1 MAPPLVRK
9 LPKVTEYVRNVGKS
23 VEYATI
29 DYLKGSMEETS
40 SFMENNQEL
49 FRDIAAAAKNY
60 KSTLRAADKSIRQ
73 SKIYEAGSELKKNL
87 FESIRTGKFYDMD
100 REAEYQAR
108 ASGSLGDMSDMD
120 DWSFDSNQFDI
131 DSGDMST
138 EDSTGIISSAVK
150 DATTAQ
156 SQVIAKSAEYMAE
169 MNKASTRLLFTQ
181 GEKLYSTV
189 STGLAGTQSML
200 ERINAFLDGPLTT
213 HLNNSTEFYK
223 ATTDKLNEITGY
235 IKEMTEMQR
244 NLYKREQAKDQ
255 ESQYSKVGSSPDLKE
270 YAKQVRKNLM
280 DALPPEAQMLLGDD
294 MGDGSNMLLAFVAN
308 PLRYGP
314 DLIAKTL
321 VPATIK
327 QSLHVLD
334 ASFSNLFTNFIARM
348 NRMAKDD
355 LSDNP
360 IFKFIGKLFGLRTDT
375 KTGIDTSKYEKG
387 PVPFD
392 GITRKAIVDI
402 IPGHLARIE
411 AALTGKTERVYDFET
426 GKWTTI
432 DKIEKSYKD
441 RKKNAVRDATWDV
454 GDDVRDYINYVK
466 KSNEAYAARLQ
477 SDYETIT
484 KKIYEDSG
492 VFEPY
497 KAQGH
502 GEDKQN
508 PWDYY
513 GVDKATFM
521 RLAKLMVGSAD
532 DVYKGKRKTNAYGLA
547 GNVLDSIEREARYWR
562 DAEKSGVSTY
572 RYLYDESHGSGGT
585 RKTSNANNIIAAATD
600 QYNKNIFWYLRGI
613 YAELSQMRSD
623 GGFGGGSGGK
633 RRRKPKGP
641 SGGGGTTD
649 PRAAFEQRLKDELDS
664 TARKAESTSTTNK
677 KNDNYKS
684 EEDLDQ
690 EFDDW
695 YDAHYGEMP
704 KSASEAFLTQL
715 LKADSLG
722 AKFKVITKNL
732 GELTKK
738 PGLALAGVI
747 DTADK
752 RIFQLVF
759 GSKEGE
765 EIKDKEGNTVRGFL
779 DYLILRTQQTFDK
792 MNDWLDENIL
802 NPLKEK
808 LGIESFGE
816 LFKRLADKTGLTKAA
831 GFVKNKVQTWTRPTI
846 DRMKAKL
853 GWGASQIKGSLS
865 RTYGAAWN
873 KAKAQFAPSGPPRVI
888 PLGGT
893 IGNAYTSNED
903 YQTVMEWLRNGE
915 ITDAEARELLDSQ
928 NFIGPMAS
936 GGLVTRRGLAVIS
949 PGEKVVPVGGRVTQR
964 NNLTAEKAFARR
976 LGLPPGLRFYA
987 AGTGDATDEE
997 LKNAKETV
1005 KKVTSEVMG
1014 DTKHKGIANVIAS
1027 SLLGGGFSLL
1037 TGLIGG
1043 PLLGAA
1049 AGAAFGITQNSGTV
1063 QRMLFGEDV
1072 VDKDGNPTGEKKGG
1086 LISQDLQNK
1095 FKKYFPSMKDF
1106 GIAGALAGLFTP
1118 FGLVGGLMIGS
1129 AVGFAK
1135 ENDQFQEWVFGKK
1148 DEKTGERDGGLIKKE
1163 FRDKVKKAAPR
1174 LLMGAAGGALLGPF
1188 GLLGNVV
1195 LGSAL
1200 GFATT
1205 TDQFHDAVFGKEDGS
1220 GKKKGGLMPAIY
1232 RGIVKPLFITGKKFV
1247 ASANEFIEKHI
1258 FGNLK
1263 EAVPAMIQMVKNGIT
1278 GIGDHVKDFLSNMF
1292 ERTIG
1297 RPLSDFLEHTIFDNV
1312 RKWMGRLLKAPLALA
1327 KGVINAPFAALGF
1340 VGKNIRASQIAKGTA
1355 GDMTA
1360 QQRIDWRNQHRT
1372 RIFGKELLGHDAY
1385 RNFDNT
1391 LAGLQGQEGI
1401 DKMKEM
1407 RTQLNLYLNTRKELG
1422 RQAADLVKQAG
1433 EIVSEFFNNT
1443 MCADDNTKT
1452 VYQAVGSKRIKK
1464 IHEAVADG
1472 KMDKI
1477 TSEINWMLREG
1488 YLQSG
1493 PELSNF
1499 LTSMTTL
1506 VSKIADIREKQKDT
1520 KRAQQRAMGDISRL
1534 SGGTLTNVKNFRRAA
1549 RLLNTEI
1556 DAREAEEAKKRAQD
1570 AEAEATPE
1578 GKINTTITTS
1588 TDRLITKF
1596 DTMTNVL
1603 RNINAYM
1610 AMQAG
1615 ATDVS
1620 DILGDTPPG
1629 KDLNKLMARRA
1640 RKLKGKT
1647 SENSTVTDDVIHGD
1661 RDEAIQN
1668 VNEGLHTIETPD
1680 GAQGLVN
1687 SQGEVQPT
1695 KSASLI
1701 RRFLSGRKD
1710 EDKEKKTLRERFNES
1725 FFGKF
1730 IGGATAI
1737 LGGAKNGLL
1746 GLLGE
1751 ALNKASPVFNILK
1764 WAFLGT
1770 TAVAAIGHG
1779 TGWLEE
1785 KVLPFLK
1792 EKVGPALIGTK
1803 NEDGILIG
1811 GLRGLIFGNKTGE
1824 GGTYE
1829 DGLISNLTNKFVSWW
1844 DETPMA
1850 KFFANIHSKIET
1862 KGFGGFIKE
1871 DIMEPV
1877 FNWYLEGIDK
1887 FVDKLLVP
1895 LITKVVARLPDI
1907 LVAIGKGIAGGIAAW
1922 FNGDKDTSYTTT
1934 DESGNRVLRNAPTG
1948 TVTNSTSNKSVSNAL
1963 GLTQSSNNSFY
1974 TTESG
1979 EALWVDSSTKNY
1991 STPRY
1996 ATQDASGRFVY
2007 TDTGEIAP
2015 ADSSFELAKGSD
2027 YTKYKQS
2034 NTMLGTVASG
2044 MANNFIATASGMRTA
2059 ATKMPT
2065 FGAKGIFRN
2074 LRKATNVLNPLGAAV
2089 NATKATGKVAWNAT
2103 NTAGNAA
2110 SNLGTKFRNW
2120 VQGMLGHNSAGRVN
2134 SAAETA
2140 SAISSLDDY
2149 YRAVANPVL
2158 ALPAP
2163 GQTTASAATTA
2174 ANAATD
2180 AAGAA
2185 ANSGGLLSK
2194 IKSAASSLMSS
2205 AKDKLGNTKAG
2216 QAVSKVTNAISGI
2229 KDKITTALSDAKN
2242 KVTSLPSKLTNATK
2256 AAASG
2261 ADDAANLLTK
2271 MKKGITS
2278 FFTKIAENKTVKGL
2292 LKGVAKIFGT
2302 SLDDI
2307 LIEKGFKEAGE
2318 LFAKKAG
2325 ESVAKSALKSVAN
2338 ALAVIP
2344 IATIVLAITYFVSG
2358 WNDAHNIFGLAKSID
2373 IPMTYNVVAGLVNAV
2388 KNCLPGIGVILSFV
2402 STSAIISIFTDH
2414 LLPALGWDNSSL
2426 KKMQEESQKLMD
2438 EYNATVAPEDQV
2450 TSMEAYNEKTNPSLW
2465 QKIKNGV
2472 SSLFGGN
2479 DRDEATTTSG
2489 SSRVKSSSQRIREE
2503 LNKSGS
2509 RRRGRARHIYQ
2520 GDPRLENVKFG
2531 NSTLGKAGC
2540 GPVAAA
2546 NLMNG
2551 NLAYAAQ
2558 AALPYQTSDGGITPD
2573 YFVNTLGGS
2582 QTDKKSSMLKAIK
2595 KGKPTVLLGKSS
2607 REKGTPFGANDHYIT
2622 AMGMDR
2628 NGNIIVED
2636 PDLPGSSYRYPASKV
2651 MNDTTTGVI
2660 TGMRRGFSRRR
2671 GFRRLWGFDRATDQS
2686 QQVSK
2691 LAIKGFEITRQ
2702 FEGNYSSVNK
2712 NDNGSLSVGRIQWH
2726 GPRAFDLV
2734 RDVINAVGASTAI
2747 SILGQK
2753 LYDEVANGTR
2763 TDWNNRTVNQSEAD
2777 KIGALI
2783 STDAGKKI
2791 QDDKACI
2798 EFDGYLNA
2806 GKKKGITDENALCY
2820 YADLTNQ
2827 GGPGGANRVAD
2838 AAIKLAGSASRVTL
2852 DVIHQA
2858 ALSDKVFKNYAA
2870 RRNKCYEALK
2880 NSKLV
2885 GTTGVTTVDSLPASS
2900 GSTSTTYTSSSS
2912 GNVGVTSQG
2921 ADAVADMIASNIFG
2935 ANLISGI
2942 RQIQNKNY
2950 NTNGYV
2956 SSIIGGGSVANVPT
2970 NGYGVV
2976 GSPTQQGLVDQMAS
2990 IAGKIKYSLGATQDP
3005 DKGIASC
3012 ASTVGWAYRKVLG
3025 LDDPWMSASSTT
3037 QSKDSRFTTI
3047 WTNNGSGFNQD
3058 SILQPGDV
3066 MYYNWDQ
3073 TKNNGT
3079 MQHTE
3084 MYAGNGQDWNH
3095 GGNPEYGPVL
3105 KNLDSTRRKNLMM
3118 VRRYN
3123 GFIGNDSS
3131 GSRRRRG
3138 YARTMTSGVSA
3149 NISSNAKK
3157 IISQYGISTG
3167 SSTAPVYT
3175 EVPTSGDPYTQFLAV
3190 IIDLLAA
3197 IADNTKSLTAF
3208 QNAMSNR
3215 GVNVDYSTLQKAA
3228 ANARR
3233 RSGRGRGQAGYKPT
3247 MSTANTFSSADAQDL
3262 MNSPTGFMVQA
3273 MEALASE

>member
-715 LKADSLG
+715 LKAASLG

-1477 TSEINWMLREG
+1477 TSEINL
-1488 YLQSG
+1488 
-1493 PELSNF
+1493 
-1499 LTSMTTL
+1499 
-1506 VSKIADIREKQKDT
+1506 
-1520 KRAQQRAMGDISRL
+1520 
-1534 SGGTLTNVKNFRRAA
+1534 
-1549 RLLNTEI
+1549 
-1556 DAREAEEAKKRAQD
+1556 
-1570 AEAEATPE
+1570 
-1578 GKINTTITTS
+1578 
-1588 TDRLITKF
+1588 
-1596 DTMTNVL
+1596 
-1603 RNINAYM
+1603 
-1610 AMQAG
+1610 
-1615 ATDVS
+1615 
-1620 DILGDTPPG
+1620 
-1629 KDLNKLMARRA
+1629 
-1640 RKLKGKT
+1640 
-1647 SENSTVTDDVIHGD
+1647 
-1661 RDEAIQN
+1661 
-1668 VNEGLHTIETPD
+1668 
-1680 GAQGLVN
+1680 
-1687 SQGEVQPT
+1687 
-1695 KSASLI
+1695 SLI
-1701 RRFLSGRKD
+1701 
-1710 EDKEKKTLRERFNES
+1710 
-1725 FFGKF
+1725 
-1730 IGGATAI
+1730 
-1737 LGGAKNGLL
+1737 
-1746 GLLGE
+1746 
-1751 ALNKASPVFNILK
+1751 
-1764 WAFLGT
+1764 
-1770 TAVAAIGHG
+1770 
-1779 TGWLEE
+1779 
-1785 KVLPFLK
+1785 
-1792 EKVGPALIGTK
+1792 
-1803 NEDGILIG
+1803 
-1811 GLRGLIFGNKTGE
+1811 
-1824 GGTYE
+1824 
-1829 DGLISNLTNKFVSWW
+1829 
-1844 DETPMA
+1844 
-1850 KFFANIHSKIET
+1850 
-1862 KGFGGFIKE
+1862 
-1871 DIMEPV
+1871 
-1877 FNWYLEGIDK
+1877 
-1887 FVDKLLVP
+1887 
-1895 LITKVVARLPDI
+1895 
-1907 LVAIGKGIAGGIAAW
+1907 
-1922 FNGDKDTSYTTT
+1922 
-1934 DESGNRVLRNAPTG
+1934 
-1948 TVTNSTSNKSVSNAL
+1948 
-1963 GLTQSSNNSFY
+1963 
-1974 TTESG
+1974 
-1979 EALWVDSSTKNY
+1979 
-1991 STPRY
+1991 
-1996 ATQDASGRFVY
+1996 
-2007 TDTGEIAP
+2007 
-2015 ADSSFELAKGSD
+2015 
-2027 YTKYKQS
+2027 
-2034 NTMLGTVASG
+2034 
-2044 MANNFIATASGMRTA
+2044 
-2059 ATKMPT
+2059 
-2065 FGAKGIFRN
+2065 
-2074 LRKATNVLNPLGAAV
+2074 
-2089 NATKATGKVAWNAT
+2089 
-2103 NTAGNAA
+2103 
-2110 SNLGTKFRNW
+2110 
-2120 VQGMLGHNSAGRVN
+2120 
-2134 SAAETA
+2134 
-2140 SAISSLDDY
+2140 
-2149 YRAVANPVL
+2149 
-2158 ALPAP
+2158 
-2163 GQTTASAATTA
+2163 
-2174 ANAATD
+2174 
-2180 AAGAA
+2180 
-2185 ANSGGLLSK
+2185 
-2194 IKSAASSLMSS
+2194 
-2205 AKDKLGNTKAG
+2205 
-2216 QAVSKVTNAISGI
+2216 
-2229 KDKITTALSDAKN
+2229 
-2242 KVTSLPSKLTNATK
+2242 
-2256 AAASG
+2256 
-2261 ADDAANLLTK
+2261 
-2271 MKKGITS
+2271 
-2278 FFTKIAENKTVKGL
+2278 
-2292 LKGVAKIFGT
+2292 
-2302 SLDDI
+2302 
-2307 LIEKGFKEAGE
+2307 
-2318 LFAKKAG
+2318 
-2325 ESVAKSALKSVAN
+2325 
-2338 ALAVIP
+2338 
-2344 IATIVLAITYFVSG
+2344 
-2358 WNDAHNIFGLAKSID
+2358 
-2373 IPMTYNVVAGLVNAV
+2373 
-2388 KNCLPGIGVILSFV
+2388 
-2402 STSAIISIFTDH
+2402 
-2414 LLPALGWDNSSL
+2414 
-2426 KKMQEESQKLMD
+2426 
-2438 EYNATVAPEDQV
+2438 
-2450 TSMEAYNEKTNPSLW
+2450 
-2465 QKIKNGV
+2465 
-2472 SSLFGGN
+2472 
-2479 DRDEATTTSG
+2479 
-2489 SSRVKSSSQRIREE
+2489 
-2503 LNKSGS
+2503 
-2509 RRRGRARHIYQ
+2509 HI
-2520 GDPRLENVKFG
+2520 
-2531 NSTLGKAGC
+2531 
-2540 GPVAAA
+2540 
-2546 NLMNG
+2546 
-2551 NLAYAAQ
+2551 
-2558 AALPYQTSDGGITPD
+2558 
-2573 YFVNTLGGS
+2573 
-2582 QTDKKSSMLKAIK
+2582 
-2595 KGKPTVLLGKSS
+2595 
-2607 REKGTPFGANDHYIT
+2607 
-2622 AMGMDR
+2622 
-2628 NGNIIVED
+2628 
-2636 PDLPGSSYRYPASKV
+2636 
-2651 MNDTTTGVI
+2651 
-2660 TGMRRGFSRRR
+2660 
-2671 GFRRLWGFDRATDQS
+2671 
-2686 QQVSK
+2686 
-2691 LAIKGFEITRQ
+2691 
-2702 FEGNYSSVNK
+2702 
-2712 NDNGSLSVGRIQWH
+2712 
-2726 GPRAFDLV
+2726 
-2734 RDVINAVGASTAI
+2734 
-2747 SILGQK
+2747 
-2753 LYDEVANGTR
+2753 
-2763 TDWNNRTVNQSEAD
+2763 
-2777 KIGALI
+2777 
-2783 STDAGKKI
+2783 
-2791 QDDKACI
+2791 
-2798 EFDGYLNA
+2798 
-2806 GKKKGITDENALCY
+2806 
-2820 YADLTNQ
+2820 
-2827 GGPGGANRVAD
+2827 
-2838 AAIKLAGSASRVTL
+2838 
-2852 DVIHQA
+2852 
-2858 ALSDKVFKNYAA
+2858 
-2870 RRNKCYEALK
+2870 
-2880 NSKLV
+2880 
-2885 GTTGVTTVDSLPASS
+2885 
-2900 GSTSTTYTSSSS
+2900 
-2912 GNVGVTSQG
+2912 
-2921 ADAVADMIASNIFG
+2921 
-2935 ANLISGI
+2935 
-2942 RQIQNKNY
+2942 
-2950 NTNGYV
+2950 
-2956 SSIIGGGSVANVPT
+2956 
-2970 NGYGVV
+2970 
-2976 GSPTQQGLVDQMAS
+2976 
-2990 IAGKIKYSLGATQDP
+2990 
-3005 DKGIASC
+3005 
-3012 ASTVGWAYRKVLG
+3012 
-3025 LDDPWMSASSTT
+3025 
-3037 QSKDSRFTTI
+3037 
-3047 WTNNGSGFNQD
+3047 
-3058 SILQPGDV
+3058 
-3066 MYYNWDQ
+3066 
-3073 TKNNGT
+3073 
-3079 MQHTE
+3079 
-3084 MYAGNGQDWNH
+3084 
-3095 GGNPEYGPVL
+3095 
-3105 KNLDSTRRKNLMM
+3105 
-3118 VRRYN
+3118 
-3123 GFIGNDSS
+3123 
-3131 GSRRRRG
+3131 
-3138 YARTMTSGVSA
+3138 
-3149 NISSNAKK
+3149 
-3157 IISQYGISTG
+3157 
-3167 SSTAPVYT
+3167 
-3175 EVPTSGDPYTQFLAV
+3175 
-3190 IIDLLAA
+3190 
-3197 IADNTKSLTAF
+3197 
-3208 QNAMSNR
+3208 
-3215 GVNVDYSTLQKAA
+3215 
-3228 ANARR
+3228 
-3233 RSGRGRGQAGYKPT
+3233 
-3247 MSTANTFSSADAQDL
+3247 
-3262 MNSPTGFMVQA
+3262 
-3273 MEALASE
+3273 

>member
-40 SFMENNQEL
+40 SFVENNQEL

-60 KSTLRAADKSIRQ
+60 KATLRAADKSIRQ

-270 YAKQVRKNLM
+270 YAKQVKKNLM

-314 DLIAKTL
+314 DLIARTL

-454 GDDVRDYINYVK
+454 GEDVRDYINYVK

-477 SDYETIT
+477 SDYEAIT

-623 GGFGGGSGGK
+623 GGFGGGSGG
-633 RRRKPKGP
+633 RRRRNPKGP

-664 TARKAESTSTTNK
+664 TAKKVETTSTTNK
-677 KNDNYKS
+677 KDDNYKS
-684 EEDLDQ
+684 EEVLDQ

-808 LGIESFGE
+808 LGVESFGE

-831 GFVKNKVQTWTRPTI
+831 GFVKDKVQTWTRPTI

-853 GWGASQIKGSLS
+853 GWGASQVKGSLS

-873 KAKAQFAPSGPPRVI
+873 RAKAQFAPAGPTSMRFSDYYKANRGDFNSDDVAAAWQI
-888 PLGGT
+888 LKENNYSEEAINFVREELGVP
-893 IGNAYTSNED
+893 D
-903 YQTVMEWLRNGE
+903 YVLFK
-915 ITDAEARELLDSQ
+915 AH
-928 NFIGPMAS
+928 

-964 NNLTAEKAFARR
+964 NNLVAEKAFARR
-976 LGLPPGLRFYA
+976 LGLPPGLSYYA
-987 AGTGDATDEE
+987 AGTGDKTDEE
-997 LKNAKETV
+997 IQKAKETV

-1072 VDKDGNPTGEKKGG
+1072 VDKDGNPTGQKKGG
-1086 LISQDLQNK
+1086 LISQDLQDK

-1205 TDQFHDAVFGKEDGS
+1205 TDQFHDAVFGKDDGS

-1372 RIFGKELLGHDAY
+1372 RMFGKELLGHDAY

-1401 DKMKEM
+1401 DQMKEM

-1452 VYQAVGSKRIKK
+1452 VYQAIGSKRIKK

-1520 KRAQQRAMGDISRL
+1520 KRAQQRAMGDLSRL

-1578 GKINTTITTS
+1578 GQINTTITTS

-1596 DTMTNVL
+1596 DTMTHIL

-1661 RDEAIQN
+1661 RDEAIQK
-1668 VNEGLHTIETPD
+1668 VNEGYHTVETSS
-1680 GAQGLVN
+1680 GAQGLLD
-1687 SQGEVQPT
+1687 SSGRILPT
-1695 KSASLI
+1695 NSASEV
-1701 RRFLSGRKD
+1701 RRDIKEQNSEK
-1710 EDKEKKTLRERFNES
+1710 KEKKTLRERFNES

-1746 GLLGE
+1746 GLLGD
-1751 ALNKASPVFNILK
+1751 ALNKASPIFNILK
-1764 WAFLGT
+1764 WVFLGG
-1770 TAVAAIGHG
+1770 TAIAAIGHG
-1779 TGWLEE
+1779 SDWLKD
-1785 KVLPFLK
+1785 KVFPWFK
-1792 EKVGPALIGTK
+1792 NTVAPWLIGTR
-1803 NEDGILIG
+1803 NEDGVLVG
-1811 GLRGLIFGNKTGE
+1811 GIRGAIFGNKTGE
-1824 GGTYE
+1824 NGTYE
-1829 DGLISNLTNKFVSWW
+1829 GGIVSGLVNKFSGWW
-1844 DETPMA
+1844 DESPVG
-1850 KFFANIHSKIET
+1850 KFFTNLWDTWKTEGVI
-1862 KGFGGFIKE
+1862 GLVR
-1871 DIMEPV
+1871 PV
-1877 FNWYLEGIDK
+1877 LNWYVTGGEK
-1887 FVDKLLVP
+1887 FYKNILTP
-1895 LITKVVARLPDI
+1895 
-1907 LVAIGKGIAGGIAAW
+1907 LVAAFVEHIPDLAGAIVSGIIQGIKNLFFPGKNKEQEETG
-1922 FNGDKDTSYTTT
+1922 YLTT
-1934 DESGNRVLRNAPTG
+1934 DEGGNVNTTYKVVSTPEG
-1948 TVTNSTSNKSVSNAL
+1948 TRYTSSNTSNL
-1963 GLTQSSNNSFY
+1963 GTKLGMNVASSN
-1974 TTESG
+1974 TIGRTADG
-1979 EALWVDSSTKNY
+1979 QALWVDSNGNTAVKNGN
-1991 STPRY
+1991 T
-1996 ATQDASGRFVY
+1996 FVY
-2007 TDTGEIAP
+2007 TDGSGTSTDRDSFSLMKNNSYARFANQSTIA
-2015 ADSSFELAKGSD
+2015 G
-2027 YTKYKQS
+2027 
-2034 NTMLGTVASG
+2034 NVVGGLG
-2044 MANNFIATASGMRTA
+2044 NNFIAGLTGLRMGSQTLPMFSKKSIWRSVRKIPSFNLFKTTGNTIAAGTKLGWNAATASGNA
-2059 ATKMPT
+2059 ATNAGSSLRQKLLNLI
-2065 FGAKGIFRN
+2065 GKGTTSST
-2074 LRKATNVLNPLGAAV
+2074 ATNAV
-2089 NATKATGKVAWNAT
+2089 DEV
-2103 NTAGNAA
+2103 AA
-2110 SNLGTKFRNW
+2110 SIAQN
-2120 VQGMLGHNSAGRVN
+2120 GMDVDSILDWNSYFN
-2134 SAAETA
+2134 SAAGA
-2140 SAISSLDDY
+2140 AI
-2149 YRAVANPVL
+2149 
-2158 ALPAP
+2158 
-2163 GQTTASAATTA
+2163 GAAD
-2174 ANAATD
+2174 D

-2185 ANSGGLLSK
+2185 ANASKTGLLSK
-2194 IKSAASSLMSS
+2194 IGNAAKSLGSNLTSKLSNTGIGKAVTGAANTVKSKVSGIVNSAKTTVSNVLSKAAGTADDFISKIKGKILTFFDDLAKNTTVMKMFKSAAKILGTTLDDTIVGK
-2205 AKDKLGNTKAG
+2205 ALRKVGEKLVEKIG
-2216 QAVSKVTNAISGI
+2216 QNV
-2229 KDKITTALSDAKN
+2229 
-2242 KVTSLPSKLTNATK
+2242 VTSA
-2256 AAASG
+2256 
-2261 ADDAANLLTK
+2261 
-2271 MKKGITS
+2271 
-2278 FFTKIAENKTVKGL
+2278 
-2292 LKGVAKIFGT
+2292 
-2302 SLDDI
+2302 
-2307 LIEKGFKEAGE
+2307 
-2318 LFAKKAG
+2318 
-2325 ESVAKSALKSVAN
+2325 AKSILNAFAAIPIVAI
-2338 ALAVIP
+2338 ALAVG
-2344 IATIVLAITYFVSG
+2344 YFISG
-2358 WNDAHNIFGLAKSID
+2358 CSNAHNILGVSKEFD
-2373 IPMTYNVVAGLVNAV
+2373 IPTHYSIIAGLVNAV
-2388 KNCLPGIGVILSFV
+2388 KNALPGAGIILSFIP
-2402 STSAIISIFTDH
+2402 TSALIDLFIDY
-2414 LLPALGWDNSSL
+2414 LLPALGWDDSNL
-2426 KKMQEESQKLMD
+2426 KKMREETQKEID
-2438 EYNATVAPEDQV
+2438 EMNAELPEEEQV
-2450 TSMEAYNEKTNPSLW
+2450 ESVEEYNEKTNPSLW
-2465 QKIKNGV
+2465 QKMKNAV
-2472 SSLFGGN
+2472 SNFFSGGKSN
-2479 DRDEATTTSG
+2479 DEESSSG
-2489 SSRVKSSSQRIREE
+2489 SGRIESSSTVMRKLRESDRK
-2503 LNKSGS
+2503 NKIMMGN

-2520 GDPRLENVKFG
+2520 GDPRLENVRFG

-2607 REKGTPFGANDHYIT
+2607 RENGTPFGANDHYIT

-2651 MNDTTTGVI
+2651 MNDTTTGII

-2712 NDNGSLSVGRIQWH
+2712 NDNGSLSIGRIQWH

-2753 LYDEVANGTR
+2753 LYNEVANGTR

-2798 EFDGYLNA
+2798 EFDGYLSA

-2827 GGPGGANRVAD
+2827 GGAGGANRVAD
-2838 AAIKLAGSASRVTL
+2838 VAIKLAGSASRVTL
-2852 DVIHQA
+2852 DIIHQA

-2935 ANLISGI
+2935 ADLISGI
-2942 RQIQNKNY
+2942 RMAQNKQY
-2950 NTNGYV
+2950 NTSGV
-2956 SSIIGGGSVANVPT
+2956 SSIYSSGGTTNVPT
-2970 NGYGVV
+2970 NGYGTV

-2990 IAGKIKYSLGATQDP
+2990 IAGKIKYSLGSTQDP

-3167 SSTAPVYT
+3167 SGTAPVYT
-3175 EVPTSGDPYTQFLAV
+3175 EIPTSSDPYTQFLAV

-3208 QNAMSNR
+3208 QNAINNR
-3215 GVNVDYSTLQKAA
+3215 GANVDYSTLQKAA

-3233 RSGRGRGQAGYKPT
+3233 RSGHGRGQAGYKPT

>member
-1 MAPPLVRK
+1 
-9 LPKVTEYVRNVGKS
+9 
-23 VEYATI
+23 
-29 DYLKGSMEETS
+29 
-40 SFMENNQEL
+40 
-49 FRDIAAAAKNY
+49 
-60 KSTLRAADKSIRQ
+60 
-73 SKIYEAGSELKKNL
+73 
-87 FESIRTGKFYDMD
+87 
-100 REAEYQAR
+100 
-108 ASGSLGDMSDMD
+108 
-120 DWSFDSNQFDI
+120 
-131 DSGDMST
+131 
-138 EDSTGIISSAVK
+138 
-150 DATTAQ
+150 
-156 SQVIAKSAEYMAE
+156 
-169 MNKASTRLLFTQ
+169 
-181 GEKLYSTV
+181 
-189 STGLAGTQSML
+189 
-200 ERINAFLDGPLTT
+200 
-213 HLNNSTEFYK
+213 
-223 ATTDKLNEITGY
+223 
-235 IKEMTEMQR
+235 
-244 NLYKREQAKDQ
+244 
-255 ESQYSKVGSSPDLKE
+255 
-270 YAKQVRKNLM
+270 
-280 DALPPEAQMLLGDD
+280 
-294 MGDGSNMLLAFVAN
+294 
-308 PLRYGP
+308 
-314 DLIAKTL
+314 
-321 VPATIK
+321 
-327 QSLHVLD
+327 
-334 ASFSNLFTNFIARM
+334 
-348 NRMAKDD
+348 
-355 LSDNP
+355 
-360 IFKFIGKLFGLRTDT
+360 
-375 KTGIDTSKYEKG
+375 
-387 PVPFD
+387 
-392 GITRKAIVDI
+392 
-402 IPGHLARIE
+402 
-411 AALTGKTERVYDFET
+411 
-426 GKWTTI
+426 
-432 DKIEKSYKD
+432 
-441 RKKNAVRDATWDV
+441 
-454 GDDVRDYINYVK
+454 
-466 KSNEAYAARLQ
+466 
-477 SDYETIT
+477 
-484 KKIYEDSG
+484 
-492 VFEPY
+492 
-497 KAQGH
+497 
-502 GEDKQN
+502 
-508 PWDYY
+508 
-513 GVDKATFM
+513 
-521 RLAKLMVGSAD
+521 
-532 DVYKGKRKTNAYGLA
+532 
-547 GNVLDSIEREARYWR
+547 
-562 DAEKSGVSTY
+562 
-572 RYLYDESHGSGGT
+572 
-585 RKTSNANNIIAAATD
+585 
-600 QYNKNIFWYLRGI
+600 
-613 YAELSQMRSD
+613 
-623 GGFGGGSGGK
+623 
-633 RRRKPKGP
+633 
-641 SGGGGTTD
+641 
-649 PRAAFEQRLKDELDS
+649 
-664 TARKAESTSTTNK
+664 
-677 KNDNYKS
+677 
-684 EEDLDQ
+684 
-690 EFDDW
+690 
-695 YDAHYGEMP
+695 
-704 KSASEAFLTQL
+704 
-715 LKADSLG
+715 
-722 AKFKVITKNL
+722 
-732 GELTKK
+732 
-738 PGLALAGVI
+738 
-747 DTADK
+747 
-752 RIFQLVF
+752 
-759 GSKEGE
+759 
-765 EIKDKEGNTVRGFL
+765 
-779 DYLILRTQQTFDK
+779 
-792 MNDWLDENIL
+792 
-802 NPLKEK
+802 
-808 LGIESFGE
+808 
-816 LFKRLADKTGLTKAA
+816 
-831 GFVKNKVQTWTRPTI
+831 
-846 DRMKAKL
+846 
-853 GWGASQIKGSLS
+853 
-865 RTYGAAWN
+865 
-873 KAKAQFAPSGPPRVI
+873 
-888 PLGGT
+888 
-893 IGNAYTSNED
+893 
-903 YQTVMEWLRNGE
+903 
-915 ITDAEARELLDSQ
+915 
-928 NFIGPMAS
+928 
-936 GGLVTRRGLAVIS
+936 
-949 PGEKVVPVGGRVTQR
+949 
-964 NNLTAEKAFARR
+964 
-976 LGLPPGLRFYA
+976 
-987 AGTGDATDEE
+987 
-997 LKNAKETV
+997 
-1005 KKVTSEVMG
+1005 
-1014 DTKHKGIANVIAS
+1014 
-1027 SLLGGGFSLL
+1027 
-1037 TGLIGG
+1037 
-1043 PLLGAA
+1043 
-1049 AGAAFGITQNSGTV
+1049 
-1063 QRMLFGEDV
+1063 MLFGEDV

-1871 DIMEPV
+1871 EIMEPV

>member
-23 VEYATI
+23 IEYATI

-40 SFMENNQEL
+40 SFVENNQEL

-60 KSTLRAADKSIRQ
+60 KATLRAADKSIRQ

-270 YAKQVRKNLM
+270 YAKQVKKNLM

-308 PLRYGP
+308 PLRHGP
-314 DLIAKTL
+314 DLIARTL

-454 GDDVRDYINYVK
+454 GEDVRDYINYIK

-502 GEDKQN
+502 GEDKQD

-532 DVYKGKRKTNAYGLA
+532 DVRKGKRKTNAYGLA

-600 QYNKNIFWYLRGI
+600 QYNKNVFWYLRGI

-633 RRRKPKGP
+633 GP
-641 SGGGGTTD
+641 SGGGGTID

-664 TARKAESTSTTNK
+664 TARKVETASTTNTT
-677 KNDNYKS
+677 NENYKS
-684 EEDLDQ
+684 EDVLDR

-759 GSKEGE
+759 GGKEGE

-831 GFVKNKVQTWTRPTI
+831 GFVKDKVQTWTRPTI

-853 GWGASQIKGSLS
+853 GWGASQVKGSLS

-873 KAKAQFAPSGPPRVI
+873 KAKAQFAPAGPTSMRFSDYYKANRGDFNSDDVAAAWQI
-888 PLGGT
+888 LKENNYSEEAINFVREELGVP
-893 IGNAYTSNED
+893 D
-903 YQTVMEWLRNGE
+903 YVLFK
-915 ITDAEARELLDSQ
+915 AH
-928 NFIGPMAS
+928 

-964 NNLTAEKAFARR
+964 NNLVAEKAFARR
-976 LGLPPGLRFYA
+976 LGLPPGLSYYA
-987 AGTGDATDEE
+987 AGTGDKTDEE
-997 LKNAKETV
+997 IQKAKETV

-1014 DTKHKGIANVIAS
+1014 DTQHKGIANVIAS

-1072 VDKDGNPTGEKKGG
+1072 VDEKGNPTGEKKGG

-1148 DEKTGERDGGLIKKE
+1148 DEKTGERDGGLLKKE
-1163 FRDKVKKAAPR
+1163 FREKVKKAAPR
-1174 LLMGAAGGALLGPF
+1174 MLIGAAGAALLGPF
-1188 GLLGNVV
+1188 GILGNAV

-1200 GFATT
+1200 GFTT
-1205 TDQFHDAVFGKEDGS
+1205 TTQKFHEVVFGKEDENGE
-1220 GKKKGGLMPAIY
+1220 KRGGILPAIY
-1232 RGIVKPLFITGKKFV
+1232 RGIIKPLYKTGK
-1247 ASANEFIEKHI
+1247 NFIEASNK
-1258 FGNLK
+1258 FLK
-1263 EAVPAMIQMVKNGIT
+1263 EKVFSPITNFVPAFIQMMKNGMVS
-1278 GIGDHVKDFLSNMF
+1278 IGDHVKDFLSNMF
-1292 ERTIG
+1292 ERSIG
-1297 RPLSDFLEHTIFDNV
+1297 RPIYDFLEHTIFDNV
-1312 RKWMGRLLKAPLALA
+1312 RKWAGRLLKAPLAIA
-1327 KGVINAPFAALGF
+1327 KGAISAPFAALNF
-1340 VGKNIRASQIAKGTA
+1340 VGNNIRGSQIAKGTA

-1360 QQRIDWRNQHRT
+1360 QQRLDWRDQHKIRV
-1372 RIFGKELLGHDAY
+1372 FGREIVSHDRF
-1385 RNFDNT
+1385 RNLDEK
-1391 LAGLQGQEGI
+1391 LAGLKGNAGI
-1401 DKMKEM
+1401 ERMEQMRDQMK
-1407 RTQLNLYLNTRKELG
+1407 LYLDTKGELG
-1422 RQAADLVKQAG
+1422 RQIGEKVRKAG
-1433 EIVSEFFNNT
+1433 EKLSDFLNYNT
-1443 MCADDNTKT
+1443 IPGDDT
-1452 VYQAVGSKRIKK
+1452 VTIYQAVGSKGVKP
-1464 IHEAVADG
+1464 IHKAIRDG
-1472 KMDKI
+1472 KVNDIQKALDKFVAKGFMTAEQEAELMAQLNPI
-1477 TSEINWMLREG
+1477 MREIIDAIERRKNAAEYQKQIQGRLGR
-1488 YLQSG
+1488 
-1493 PELSNF
+1493 
-1499 LTSMTTL
+1499 LT
-1506 VSKIADIREKQKDT
+1506 
-1520 KRAQQRAMGDISRL
+1520 
-1534 SGGTLTNVKNFRRAA
+1534 GGTLSNTRNIRRFS
-1549 RLLNTEI
+1549 RLLDNEI
-1556 DAREAEEAKKRAQD
+1556 DARKAEEAKRKAENPEEAAAETINETIDKSTKSIVDVLSEINENIKLNNMTKRERQKYLADKQKEKEAAD
-1570 AEAEATPE
+1570 AAANASEESYEDDGMFSGDTDTDTDDDLDYTQPRR
-1578 GKINTTITTS
+1578 GLLGRIGNKIGSLKNRARS
-1588 TDRLITKF
+1588 K
-1596 DTMTNVL
+1596 
-1603 RNINAYM
+1603 YS
-1610 AMQAG
+1610 AMQASARESG
-1615 ATDVS
+1615 SRATQAVGNTRLAQS
-1620 DILGDTPPG
+1620 ISNTAGNISSAFSNQ
-1629 KDLNKLMARRA
+1629 KNKLKQYGEFITGGEKDVRKAFKHAFHMVTTKDGRA
-1640 RKLKGKT
+1640 ALADAKGKIVGT
-1647 SENSTVTDDVIHGD
+1647 SGASAVGKEIKEEAAADKAERKTILDNVKGIGTSIIGGAGKLIGKAKDGIFSMISGIVNNTGIVGKAIKLLGGAGLAAIAIAGVGHFSEFWKEKIWPTLSKFLGNIFDKIKGVVSNIYNWLADTFPTIFGEDSFIGKAVATIKDFFADPAAGLKKAFNGIVNWFKEGFSLFNKNIIQPAWEWLAPRITTAIYNAIH
-1661 RDEAIQN
+1661 
-1668 VNEGLHTIETPD
+1668 
-1680 GAQGLVN
+1680 
-1687 SQGEVQPT
+1687 
-1695 KSASLI
+1695 SASL
-1701 RRFLSGRKD
+1701 
-1710 EDKEKKTLRERFNES
+1710 
-1725 FFGKF
+1725 
-1730 IGGATAI
+1730 A
-1737 LGGAKNGLL
+1737 
-1746 GLLGE
+1746 E
-1751 ALNKASPVFNILK
+1751 ALNKVSDKSVTQAANQRVNEKGEALYYDEDGNTTTERYDKNGNEREAVIDDVSVIETTYANSLRNFDLGHMSKKKLQREATISGYKFTYLEYNNGDIVIRSENTGEYIRIDGGVAKGKKIAYGVLKDASGNVSN
-1764 WAFLGT
+1764 G
-1770 TAVAAIGHG
+1770 
-1779 TGWLEE
+1779 
-1785 KVLPFLK
+1785 
-1792 EKVGPALIGTK
+1792 ALIGTSVVS
-1803 NEDGILIG
+1803 GTIG
-1811 GLRGLIFGNKTGE
+1811 L
-1824 GGTYE
+1824 
-1829 DGLISNLTNKFVSWW
+1829 
-1844 DETPMA
+1844 
-1850 KFFANIHSKIET
+1850 
-1862 KGFGGFIKE
+1862 
-1871 DIMEPV
+1871 
-1877 FNWYLEGIDK
+1877 
-1887 FVDKLLVP
+1887 
-1895 LITKVVARLPDI
+1895 
-1907 LVAIGKGIAGGIAAW
+1907 IAGG
-1922 FNGDKDTSYTTT
+1922 
-1934 DESGNRVLRNAPTG
+1934 L
-1948 TVTNSTSNKSVSNAL
+1948 
-1963 GLTQSSNNSFY
+1963 
-1974 TTESG
+1974 
-1979 EALWVDSSTKNY
+1979 
-1991 STPRY
+1991 
-1996 ATQDASGRFVY
+1996 
-2007 TDTGEIAP
+2007 
-2015 ADSSFELAKGSD
+2015 
-2027 YTKYKQS
+2027 
-2034 NTMLGTVASG
+2034 
-2044 MANNFIATASGMRTA
+2044 
-2059 ATKMPT
+2059 
-2065 FGAKGIFRN
+2065 
-2074 LRKATNVLNPLGAAV
+2074 
-2089 NATKATGKVAWNAT
+2089 
-2103 NTAGNAA
+2103 
-2110 SNLGTKFRNW
+2110 
-2120 VQGMLGHNSAGRVN
+2120 
-2134 SAAETA
+2134 
-2140 SAISSLDDY
+2140 
-2149 YRAVANPVL
+2149 
-2158 ALPAP
+2158 
-2163 GQTTASAATTA
+2163 
-2174 ANAATD
+2174 
-2180 AAGAA
+2180 AGAA
-2185 ANSGGLLSK
+2185 A
-2194 IKSAASSLMSS
+2194 
-2205 AKDKLGNTKAG
+2205 AG
-2216 QAVSKVTNAISGI
+2216 AISG
-2229 KDKITTALSDAKN
+2229 TTIG
-2242 KVTSLPSKLTNATK
+2242 
-2256 AAASG
+2256 AAVG
-2261 ADDAANLLTK
+2261 
-2271 MKKGITS
+2271 
-2278 FFTKIAENKTVKGL
+2278 
-2292 LKGVAKIFGT
+2292 
-2302 SLDDI
+2302 
-2307 LIEKGFKEAGE
+2307 
-2318 LFAKKAG
+2318 
-2325 ESVAKSALKSVAN
+2325 SV
-2338 ALAVIP
+2338 
-2344 IATIVLAITYFVSG
+2344 
-2358 WNDAHNIFGLAKSID
+2358 
-2373 IPMTYNVVAGLVNAV
+2373 
-2388 KNCLPGIGVILSFV
+2388 LPGIGNVIGAVAGVLVGAGIAVVGYALSGGGYSAESKININDAGAAELMIAFGLDPSGKSDWPV
-2402 STSAIISIFTDH
+2402 VSDSMETAIQRSTTDEFKPDYGDSSTTNNSNRSLLEASTETTSSTST
-2414 LLPALGWDNSSL
+2414 
-2426 KKMQEESQKLMD
+2426 
-2438 EYNATVAPEDQV
+2438 T
-2450 TSMEAYNEKTNPSLW
+2450 T
-2465 QKIKNGV
+2465 
-2472 SSLFGGN
+2472 
-2479 DRDEATTTSG
+2479 TTTSTTTSTRGTSNSGFSENARGAGFSANAG
-2489 SSRVKSSSQRIREE
+2489 S
-2503 LNKSGS
+2503 N
-2509 RRRGRARHIYQ
+2509 RGRSRDHLYQ
-2520 GDPRLENVKFG
+2520 GDPRLENVPFG
-2531 NSTLGKAGC
+2531 NSTLGDAGC
-2540 GPVAAA
+2540 GPVALTNLLRQYGMARGDNSDLAA
-2546 NLMNG
+2546 
-2551 NLAYAAQ
+2551 AA
-2558 AALPYQTSDGGITPD
+2558 AMALPYQTSDGGITPD
-2573 YFVNTLGGS
+2573 YFTNALNGA
-2582 QTDKKSSMLKAIK
+2582 QTDKKSSIMKAIK
-2595 KGKPTVLLGKSS
+2595 NGRPTVLLGKSN
-2607 REKGTPFGANDHYIT
+2607 REQGTPFGANDHYIT
-2622 AMGMDR
+2622 AMGMDNR
-2628 NGNIIVED
+2628 GNVIVED
-2636 PDLPGSSYRYPASKV
+2636 PDLPGSTYKYPASKV

-2660 TGMRRGFSRRR
+2660 SGMRRGHARRR
-2671 GFRRLWGFDRATDQS
+2671 GFRRLCGFDRATDQS

-2712 NDNGSLSVGRIQWH
+2712 NDNGSLSIGRIQWH

-2753 LYDEVANGTR
+2753 LYNEVANGTR

-2783 STDAGKKI
+2783 STEAGKKI

-2798 EFDGYLNA
+2798 EFDGYLSA

-2852 DVIHQA
+2852 DIIHQA

-2912 GNVGVTSQG
+2912 SGNVGVTSQG
-2921 ADAVADMIASNIFG
+2921 ADAIADMIASNIFG
-2935 ANLISGI
+2935 SSLISGI

-2950 NTNGYV
+2950 NSQGFV
-2956 SSIIGGGSVANVPT
+2956 SSTLGGSTGGTVNVPT

-3025 LDDPWMSASSTT
+3025 LNDPWMSASSTT

-3073 TKNNGT
+3073 TRNNGT

-3208 QNAMSNR
+3208 QNAMNNR